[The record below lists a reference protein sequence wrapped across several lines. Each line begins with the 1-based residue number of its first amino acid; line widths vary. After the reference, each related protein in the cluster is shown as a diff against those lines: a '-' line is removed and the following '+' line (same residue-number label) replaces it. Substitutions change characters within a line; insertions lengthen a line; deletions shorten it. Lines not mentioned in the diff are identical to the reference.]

1 MRTRNSMGPRK
12 PLADSSNTPT
22 KVRGKI
28 GQTKMTPAAARTAAV
43 LESLQP
49 YVPFEVPQSAARPPV
64 PQSAA
69 RPPVPN
75 SAARP
80 PVPHS
85 AARPAVPHSAARPPM
100 RTPLLSAR
108 TPQVFTLRHQPALST
123 AARRQLGLYVEPPP
137 SRAPAGG
144 AA

>member
-28 GQTKMTPAAARTAAV
+28 GQPKQTPAAARTQAV

-49 YVPFEVPQSAARPPV
+49 YVPFEVPQSAARPV

-80 PVPHS
+80 RVPH
-85 AARPAVPHSAARPPM
+85 
-100 RTPLLSAR
+100 
-108 TPQVFTLRHQPALST
+108 
-123 AARRQLGLYVEPPP
+123 
-137 SRAPAGG
+137 
-144 AA
+144 